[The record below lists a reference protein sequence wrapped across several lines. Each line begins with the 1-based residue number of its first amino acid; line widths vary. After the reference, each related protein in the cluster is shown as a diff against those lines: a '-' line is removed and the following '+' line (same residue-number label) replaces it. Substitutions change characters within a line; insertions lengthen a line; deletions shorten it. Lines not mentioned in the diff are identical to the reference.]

1 MLLLVD
7 LVPSVKRLVDTFG
20 VPGLERG
27 VEQLQAALVRLWVE
41 AVDAEAKG
49 RGLTDAAEDEATFP
63 ALHRLHLAVH
73 DILTMS
79 LPPELQGWAK
89 TFLARPD
96 NGFFD
101 DLQRGLGRL
110 AAGVEPA
117 RALGRVLLYEAVRL
131 NMIIAEHLSGTSIAS
146 VGGQQRDLDL
156 IAESEVARWIAHA
169 SAAPPGDE
177 RPLELLV
184 AAGLSDLSR
193 HVADL
198 KDVVRR
204 VDEDLVSAFRL
215 RAELEMKLR
224 QMDAA
229 DAVLIRNAFAPALD
243 EQRREVE
250 ALRDQ
255 HAMLLG
261 ERSRDAID
269 QQVSRLKR
277 RIAGED
283 WPERRRKAIIDLI
296 AEAEDEAEE
305 ETDE

>member
-1 MLLLVD
+1 MLSLVD
-7 LVPSVKRLVDTFG
+7 LVPSVKRLVDAFG

-41 AVDAEAKG
+41 ALDAAAKG

-63 ALHRLHLAVH
+63 ALHRLHIAVH

-79 LPPELQGWAK
+79 LPAELLGWAK
-89 TFLARPD
+89 AFLARPD
-96 NGFFD
+96 TGFFD

-110 AAGVEPA
+110 AAGDGPA

-131 NMIIAEHLSGTSIAS
+131 NLIIAEHLSGSSIAS
-146 VGGQQRDLDL
+146 VGGQARDVDL
-156 IAESEVARWIAHA
+156 IAEAEVARWIEHA
-169 SAAPPGDE
+169 QAEPSGDE

-184 AAGLSDLSR
+184 AAGLQDLSR
-193 HVADL
+193 HIAEL

-215 RAELEMKLR
+215 RAELELKLR

-255 HAMLLG
+255 HAMVLG

-296 AEAEDEAEE
+296 AEAEEADE
-305 ETDE
+305 

>member
-1 MLLLVD
+1 MLFGVD
-7 LVPSVKRLVDTFG
+7 LVPAVKRLVDTFG

-41 AVDAEAKG
+41 ALDAEAKG
-49 RGLTDAAEDEATFP
+49 RSLTDAAEDDATFP

-79 LPPELQGWAK
+79 LPPELQGWARA
-89 TFLARPD
+89 FLARPD
-96 NGFFD
+96 HGFFD
-101 DLQRGLGRL
+101 ELQRGLGRL
-110 AAGVEPA
+110 AASDGPA
-117 RALGRVLLYEAVRL
+117 RALGRVLLYQAVRL
-131 NMIIAEHLSGTSIAS
+131 NLMIAEHLSGSSIAS
-146 VGGQQRDLDL
+146 VGGQARDLDL
-156 IAESEVARWIAHA
+156 IAEAEVARWIEHA

-184 AAGLSDLSR
+184 AAGLTDLGR
-193 HVADL
+193 HLEDL

-215 RAELEMKLR
+215 RAELELKLR

-243 EQRREVE
+243 EQRREVD
-250 ALRDQ
+250 ALRDE
-255 HAMLLG
+255 HSMVLRD
-261 ERSRDAID
+261 RSRDAID

-296 AEAEDEAEE
+296 AEAEERDE
-305 ETDE
+305 

>member
-1 MLLLVD
+1 MD
-7 LVPSVKRLVDTFG
+7 LVPAVKRLVDTFG

-41 AVDAEAKG
+41 ALDAEAKG
-49 RGLTDAAEDEATFP
+49 RSLTDAAEDDATFP

-79 LPPELQGWAK
+79 LPPELQGWARA
-89 TFLARPD
+89 FLARPD
-96 NGFFD
+96 HGFFD
-101 DLQRGLGRL
+101 ELQRGLGRL
-110 AAGVEPA
+110 AASDGPA
-117 RALGRVLLYEAVRL
+117 RALGRVLLYQAVRL
-131 NMIIAEHLSGTSIAS
+131 NLMIAEHLSGSSIAS
-146 VGGQQRDLDL
+146 VGGQARDLDL
-156 IAESEVARWIAHA
+156 IAEAEVARWIEHA

-184 AAGLSDLSR
+184 AAGLTDLGR
-193 HVADL
+193 HLEDL

-215 RAELEMKLR
+215 RAELELKLR

-243 EQRREVE
+243 EQRREVD
-250 ALRDQ
+250 ALRES
-255 HAMLLG
+255 HPMLLG

-269 QQVSRLKR
+269 QQVSRLRR

-296 AEAEDEAEE
+296 AEAEEEADE
-305 ETDE
+305 